1 MIKMAQFHIIKYLYE
16 VEGLSQRKIANKL
29 GISRNTVSKYLKSN
43 QPPTIIQREKSYGK
57 KEFSSETKRILPIID
72 QWLEEDFKR
81 WGKQRHTAANIHRRL
96 VREYGFKESE
106 SNIRKIVR
114 ERKKVLQ
121 EVFIPLEFQL
131 GHQFPF
137 DWGEADIILQGKKR
151 RVFLFYAQL
160 SASRVRFVR
169 AYLHEKQEAFLDGFV
184 HAFEFF
190 GGIPTEGLFDNLK
203 TSVQKILQG
212 RNHLEQE
219 SFLALQTHYLF
230 KAEFCNPS
238 SGNEKGRVEGSVGYV
253 RRNALVPEPEVQSIE
268 EFNEYLFHWCLEDAK
283 ERKVPHSNELV
294 VEMWEKEK
302 EYLHPLPEQRFEAC
316 RLVSP
321 INKTLETYDFSLMP
335 SLNKNRLMKLAKGEF
350 VERKENIIFLG
361 NSGTGKTH
369 LAIALGMEMILNGY
383 KVKFTTAYE
392 LVEQLLISNDEHK
405 LGAFENKWLKYDVII
420 VDELG
425 YVPFSKIGV
434 ELLFQFFSNRYE
446 RGSVMI
452 TTNLEFSEW
461 TNLFGNEKITTAL
474 LDRLT
479 HKAHILLL
487 NGEPYR
493 FRESLKH
500 RKTEE

>member
-1 MIKMAQFHIIKYLYE
+1 
-16 VEGLSQRKIANKL
+16 
-29 GISRNTVSKYLKSN
+29 
-43 QPPTIIQREKSYGK
+43 
-57 KEFSSETKRILPIID
+57 
-72 QWLEEDFKR
+72 
-81 WGKQRHTAANIHRRL
+81 
-96 VREYGFKESE
+96 
-106 SNIRKIVR
+106 
-114 ERKKVLQ
+114 
-121 EVFIPLEFQL
+121 
-131 GHQFPF
+131 
-137 DWGEADIILQGKKR
+137 
-151 RVFLFYAQL
+151 
-160 SASRVRFVR
+160 
-169 AYLHEKQEAFLDGFV
+169 
-184 HAFEFF
+184 
-190 GGIPTEGLFDNLK
+190 
-203 TSVQKILQG
+203 
-212 RNHLEQE
+212 
-219 SFLALQTHYLF
+219 
-230 KAEFCNPS
+230 
-238 SGNEKGRVEGSVGYV
+238 
-253 RRNALVPEPEVQSIE
+253 
-268 EFNEYLFHWCLEDAK
+268 
-283 ERKVPHSNELV
+283 
-294 VEMWEKEK
+294 MWEKEK